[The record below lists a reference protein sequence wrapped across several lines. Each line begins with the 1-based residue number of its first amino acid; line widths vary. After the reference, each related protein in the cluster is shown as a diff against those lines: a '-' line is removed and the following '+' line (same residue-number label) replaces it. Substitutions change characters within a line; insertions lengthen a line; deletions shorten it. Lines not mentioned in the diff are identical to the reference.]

1 MPENERES
9 DHIEG
14 NGIHFRNLD
23 YLRLVNSRCKVQD
36 GCAGGPKSYI
46 FCAFDNGIFPGCKN
60 RPLEDLRH
68 SDFSHVPGR
77 FLLSVRTKSKI
88 ENLVH

>member
-36 GCAGGPKSYI
+36 GCAGGFRVQAPDLANTQDRKI
-46 FCAFDNGIFPGCKN
+46 IEENVL
-60 RPLEDLRH
+60 PLL
-68 SDFSHVPGR
+68 
-77 FLLSVRTKSKI
+77 
-88 ENLVH
+88 